1 MSSNQSRNLSDR
13 LIKIIESNAE
23 ELTKGTVKK
32 LQENRRTISYHA
44 LSHEE
49 LYSRIY
55 RVYHDLGHWL
65 WENSNETVES
75 WYRKLG
81 EQRRQERIPLVEVLW
96 ALVLTKDRLVDYLET
111 CGPADTLFEL
121 YRQQEFDRIIGHF
134 FDRAMCY
141 TAEGYMQQPAARGK
155 SGSPAVAH

>member
-1 MSSNQSRNLSDR
+1 MSFNQSRNLSDR
-13 LIKIIESNAE
+13 LIKIIEANAE

-32 LQENRRTISYHA
+32 LQENTRTVSYHA

-55 RVYHDLGHWL
+55 RVYHDLGRWL

-75 WYRKLG
+75 WYRELG
-81 EQRRQERIPLVEVLW
+81 EQRRREHIPLVEVLW
-96 ALVLTKDRLVDYLET
+96 ALVLTKDRLVNYLDA
-111 CGPADTLFEL
+111 CGPVDTLFEL
-121 YRQQEFDRIIGHF
+121 YRQQEFDRIIGRF

-141 TAEGYMQQPAARGK
+141 TAEGYSRQPAVREKNG
-155 SGSPAVAH
+155 PAAVTH